1 MTKTELIDQVRDY
14 LDQNDWNY
22 EYLDMRSAILTG
34 VNLKCKL
41 QATKLYFLF
50 NDNGFTLYANVSMK
64 ADEATRM
71 MAMEFITRANYGT
84 RIGNFELDADDGEIR
99 YKVYVSTRD
108 AESLNMELVEEAIYI
123 VVSML
128 NRYGDGLMKVLMGFA
143 DSAKDEIA
151 AIENNL

>member
-1 MTKTELIDQVRDY
+1 M
-14 LDQNDWNY
+14 
-22 EYLDMRSAILTG
+22 
-34 VNLKCKL
+34 
-41 QATKLYFLF
+41 
-50 NDNGFTLYANVSMK
+50 

-108 AESLNMELVEEAIYI
+108 AESLNRELVEEAIYI